1 MSTVEQHYANHLAP
15 IYLWMA
21 GGAESALQAGRD
33 DLAALDLTL
42 APGCKVADLGAGF
55 GMHAIP
61 LAERGYRVTA
71 LDRSELLLGSLEA
84 LRGDLAIETVHADLL
99 DFRAYLPDPVAAIFC
114 MGDTLT
120 HLPDFAAL
128 ETLIARVA
136 AALLPGGA
144 FVATFRDYST
154 ELVGDRRF
162 IPVRADADRILTCFL
177 EYRPD
182 TVLVH
187 DILHERELGVWRT
200 RVSHYPKLR
209 LSGAVLVDVCAANGL
224 AAGIDSG
231 SRGMVRLVAGRL

>member
-1 MSTVEQHYANHLAP
+1 MSSVEQHYANHLAP

-21 GGAESALQAGRD
+21 GGGESALQAGRD
-33 DLAALDLTL
+33 DLDTLDLAL
-42 APGCKVADLGAGF
+42 AAGCKVADLGAGF

-71 LDRSELLLGSLEA
+71 VDRSELLLGCLEG
-84 LRGDLAIETVHADLL
+84 LRGNLAIETVNADLL
-99 DFRAYLPDPVAAIFC
+99 EFGAYLPNPVAAIFC

-120 HLPDFAAL
+120 HLPDFAAV
-128 ETLIARVA
+128 EALIQRVA
-136 AALLPGGA
+136 GALLPGGA
-144 FVATFRDYST
+144 FVATFRDYTT

-162 IPVRADADRILTCFL
+162 IPVRADDSRILTCFL

-187 DILHERELGVWRT
+187 DILHEREQGVWRT

-209 LSGAVLVDVCAANGL
+209 LSADDLAGVCAANGL
-224 AAGIDSG
+224 AASLDSG
-231 SRGMVRLVAGRL
+231 PRGMIRLIARR